1 MTDYKDESL
10 DKKTLELIKYR
21 ILITESRNL
30 KSKEYSDAKMA
41 DKIINIIKERIRQE
55 EETVSADS
63 FL

>member
-10 DKKTLELIKYR
+10 DKKKLELIKYR

-41 DKIINIIKERIRQE
+41 DKIINIIKEELQCTSE
-55 EETVSADS
+55 K
-63 FL
+63 

>member
-41 DKIINIIKERIRQE
+41 DKIINIIKEELQCTSE
-55 EETVSADS
+55 K
-63 FL
+63 